1 MSNSRSKMK
10 ALDDQNER
18 RYMVMTKQSID
29 PNNEIQ
35 GVYMDGSDL
44 FVLSSKR
51 LFKMLMFSKERVK
64 K

>member
-1 MSNSRSKMK
+1 
-10 ALDDQNER
+10 
-18 RYMVMTKQSID
+18 MVVTKQFID
-29 PNNEIQ
+29 PNNEII
-35 GVYMDGSDL
+35 GVYMEGSDL